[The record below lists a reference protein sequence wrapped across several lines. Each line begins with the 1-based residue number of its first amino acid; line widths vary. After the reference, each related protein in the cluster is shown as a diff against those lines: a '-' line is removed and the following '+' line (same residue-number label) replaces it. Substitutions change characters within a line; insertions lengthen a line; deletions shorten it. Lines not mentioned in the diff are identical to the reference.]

1 MQLAWV
7 GQGQSTACQYCY
19 VFSRPTYAA
28 RVRRAPGGIRPSS
41 PRHVLIPTVPDK
53 CHAMVSVVAAV
64 SVKNAVLVVLE
75 ALLIRLDSNRDWL
88 TRHGNSE
95 CRLVVVR
102 H

>member
-1 MQLAWV
+1 
-7 GQGQSTACQYCY
+7 
-19 VFSRPTYAA
+19 
-28 RVRRAPGGIRPSS
+28 
-41 PRHVLIPTVPDK
+41 
-53 CHAMVSVVAAV
+53 MVSVVAAV

-75 ALLIRLDSNRDWL
+75 ARLIRLDSNRDWL

>member
-1 MQLAWV
+1 M
-7 GQGQSTACQYCY
+7 C
-19 VFSRPTYAA
+19 SRVPLTQPVSGAHQEAFVAAAPDMFLSQPYPT
-28 RVRRAPGGIRPSS
+28 S
-41 PRHVLIPTVPDK
+41 
-53 CHAMVSVVAAV
+53 HAMVSVVAAV

-75 ALLIRLDSNRDWL
+75 ALLIRLDGNRDWL